1 MLPLIDSNQEDE
13 EYLKSEYLRNG
24 MGRNMLDDDD
34 EIGKELDEIEN
45 LM

>member
-13 EYLKSEYLRNG
+13 EYLESEYLK
-24 MGRNMLDDDD
+24 
-34 EIGKELDEIEN
+34 KEGFLGEGEN